1 MGKSKK
7 CFRRKTISN
16 QIGSISEVA
25 RMLIFRYAVDVENED
40 VIHVSN
46 LYIKKEL
53 EDISLIDISVY
64 VEAGTKYKFFSVVF
78 DWRKNKTV
86 ISQAIIMPL
95 KTKTVREFSEEELD
109 KFIHEYMGKEW
120 NYVDKKHNVKADG
133 G

>member
-64 VEAGTKYKFFSVVF
+64 VEADTKYKFFSVVF

-109 KFIHEYMGKEW
+109 KFIYEYMGKE
-120 NYVDKKHNVKADG
+120 
-133 G
+133 